1 MKRIGPIRTC
11 LGCGRRERKSHLL
24 RLTTG
29 AGGTVIPDQR
39 QGRGGYLHPRQD
51 CVNAFVSTRPKIF
64 PSVRAVLSRE
74 ARARYVALI
83 EPFIEL

>member
-11 LGCGRRERKSHLL
+11 LGCGRRERKSQLL
-24 RLTTG
+24 RLTAG
-29 AGGTVIPDQR
+29 AGGAVIPDQR
-39 QGRGGYLHPRQD
+39 QGRGGYLHPQQD

-64 PSVRAVLSRE
+64 RSVRAVLSRE

-83 EPFIEL
+83 EPCIEL